1 MSDVRLAG
9 RGGTR
14 DVTPMAEGMS
24 GRGSSAIAVSAFA
37 LALFLL
43 TACAGVGAQIVAPKV
58 SVKTFAIG
66 AVRGGDAAVT
76 VSLRVENPNLID
88 LTLQSLRF
96 AFSVNDIALTKGAT
110 LQSGTIA
117 AGGTEVIDVETHTD
131 INAVLRLLSLPA
143 GRGAPPLQ
151 YVLEGEAIV
160 QNGIHLPF
168 SRRGDIP
175 APGATSPAQPH

>member
-1 MSDVRLAG
+1 MSEAKLAMCAADARPRMTDRRASTITG
-9 RGGTR
+9 
-14 DVTPMAEGMS
+14 A
-24 GRGSSAIAVSAFA
+24 AFA

-43 TACAGVGAQIVAPKV
+43 TACTSLGAQIVAPKV
-58 SVKTFAIG
+58 SVDAFTIG

-76 VSLRVENPNLID
+76 LSLRVENPNVID
-88 LTLQSLRF
+88 LTLQSVRF
-96 AFSVNDIALTKGAT
+96 AFSVNDVALTKGGTSQGA
-110 LQSGTIA
+110 TIA
-117 AGGTEVIDVETHTD
+117 AGGTKVIDVETHTD

-151 YVLEGEAIV
+151 YVLDGEAIV

-175 APGATSPAQPH
+175 APSPPPPAQPR